1 MEGRCKLRG
10 PIDFIRRKV
19 SQRLRTMIDWRVRK
33 AFEDERTI
41 ILDTNKTVGE
51 ISSVLSDRIAVLE
64 ASLIDLRQQVEALK
78 RQGS

>member
-1 MEGRCKLRG
+1 MRG

-51 ISSVLSDRIAVLE
+51 ISSVLSDRVAVLE